1 MRRVVL
7 ATPIL
12 LAACASQ
19 QPPVHGETPG
29 RTCRAEGSDQ
39 FIGQQGTSETGAAIM
54 HVTRS
59 SILRW
64 APPGMMLTMDFNQ
77 SRVTVRLGPDRKI
90 LAITCG

>member
-1 MRRVVL
+1 
-7 ATPIL
+7 
-12 LAACASQ
+12 
-19 QPPVHGETPG
+19 
-29 RTCRAEGSDQ
+29 
-39 FIGQQGTSETGAAIM
+39 M

-90 LAITCG
+90 LAVNCG